1 MTETAHGNP
10 VPLDLSP
17 EEAWVVH
24 AAVLAALER
33 AAEDGEDARC
43 TVGLLETVEGDRAF
57 TPDELRSLRKV
68 LRTYFTD
75 APDRDRE
82 TTVSVLETV
91 DAALA

>member
-1 MTETAHGNP
+1 MTETAHGDP

-33 AAEDGEDARC
+33 AVEDDDAWC

-68 LRTYFTD
+68 LQTYFTD

-82 TTVSVLETV
+82 TTVSVLDTV